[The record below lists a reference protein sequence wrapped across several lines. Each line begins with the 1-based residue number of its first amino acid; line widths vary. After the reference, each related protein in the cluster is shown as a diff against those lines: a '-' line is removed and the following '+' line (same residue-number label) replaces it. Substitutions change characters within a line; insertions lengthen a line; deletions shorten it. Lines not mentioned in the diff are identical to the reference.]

1 MSKTYTLFDI
11 PTNTNPPKCWSPN
24 TWKARGV
31 LNYKGVPYETEW
43 VEYPDIRVR
52 LAAMGLP
59 SKGGLMPYTLPM
71 LRVTTTSAD
80 GSEPEVKYLTDSA
93 DIAKYIN
100 DEHPEPF
107 MDFDS
112 DINTEAVD
120 FLTNTLRDPYCGV
133 VLCEIPDI
141 LPERSAAYVHE
152 TRPIWMGMPIA
163 DFKKK
168 KIAEGAWENLETG
181 IEKLR
186 ELLRR
191 NGGPF
196 LLGEKLSFGD
206 VAIIGYMV
214 WAREASPEAWAKIKE
229 VGGKE
234 VEDIMK
240 AAEEKKIT
248 TRATH

>member
-1 MSKTYTLFDI
+1 MSTMYTFFDI
-11 PTNTNPPKCWSPN
+11 PTNTNPPKSWSPN
-24 TWKARGV
+24 VWKARGV

-71 LRVTTTSAD
+71 LRVTKTPAD
-80 GSEPEVKYLTDSA
+80 GSEPEIKYLTDSV

-100 DEHPEPF
+100 DEHSEPA
-107 MDFDS
+107 MDFDN
-112 DINTEAVD
+112 DINAEAID
-120 FLTNTLRDPYCGV
+120 LLTNTLRDPYCGV
-133 VLCEIPDI
+133 VLCDIVNI

-152 TRPIWMGMPIA
+152 TRPVWMGMPIA

-168 KIAEGAWENLETG
+168 KIEEGAWENLEAG
-181 IEKLR
+181 IGKLR
-186 ELLRR
+186 ELLGR

-196 LLGEKLSFGD
+196 LLGEKPSFGD
-206 VAIIGYMV
+206 VAIVGYMI
-214 WAREASPEAWAKIKE
+214 WARESAAAAWDKIKE

-234 VEDIMK
+234 VEDLMR
-240 AAEEKKIT
+240 AADGKNIT
-248 TRATH
+248 TRATY